1 MKNELLISLIDGDI
15 VENEELNLR
24 SDNVVYCQEAIPTVK
39 EYETII
45 KWWEFF
51 KRWEFVKIVEVLE
64 KYPKLKKS
72 SLMFLKNYIKSIK
85 QDLKNRCN
93 EFRYI

>member
-24 SDNVVYCQEAIPTVK
+24 SDNVAYCKEAIPIVK

-45 KWWEFF
+45 K
-51 KRWEFVKIVEVLE
+51 
-64 KYPKLKKS
+64 
-72 SLMFLKNYIKSIK
+72 
-85 QDLKNRCN
+85 
-93 EFRYI
+93 

>member
-24 SDNVVYCQEAIPTVK
+24 SDNVAYCQEAIPIVK

-51 KRWEFVKIVEVLE
+51 RRWDFVKLVEVLE

-72 SLMFLKNYIKSIK
+72 S
-85 QDLKNRCN
+85 
-93 EFRYI
+93 